1 MPKLVSVFSLSL
13 LIVGTVASPV
23 FAQGRPEGVG
33 GSRNEASLKSPRP
46 SASPGSKLEACMARE
61 AAIKTRSTNLN
72 RMATGMLDKFD
83 LIVKR
88 VQDYYVASG
97 KTVAGYDALVAA
109 IATKRAAVLT
119 ALTAAQTDVSGF
131 SCTVVDP
138 KRHMTTFQTH
148 MKGVKAALNEYRTA
162 IKNLIVAVRSVVGDE
177 QSDGNKSPRPSF
189 SPKPSKSPNVNAN
202 PNSLRR
208 YAQ

>member
-1 MPKLVSVFSLSL
+1 
-13 LIVGTVASPV
+13 
-23 FAQGRPEGVG
+23 
-33 GSRNEASLKSPRP
+33 
-46 SASPGSKLEACMARE
+46 
-61 AAIKTRSTNLN
+61 
-72 RMATGMLDKFD
+72 
-83 LIVKR
+83 
-88 VQDYYVASG
+88 VQDYYTTSG

-131 SCTVVDP
+131 NCTVVDP
-138 KRHMTTFQTH
+138 KRHMITFQTH